1 MNAKN
6 IFANCTDA
14 LHLKTYL
21 HSFSLFSY
29 NTITHRQLLLPVDWM
44 DFLY

>member
-14 LHLKTYL
+14 LHLKAYL
-21 HSFSLFSY
+21 HSFFTYNGLIHLILLIDLFKERKQR
-29 NTITHRQLLLPVDWM
+29 IT
-44 DFLY
+44 